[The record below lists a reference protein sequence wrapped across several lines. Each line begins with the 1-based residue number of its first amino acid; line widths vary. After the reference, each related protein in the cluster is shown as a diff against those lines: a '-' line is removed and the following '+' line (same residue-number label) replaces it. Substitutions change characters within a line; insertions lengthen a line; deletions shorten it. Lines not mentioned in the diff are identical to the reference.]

1 MLPLL
6 YAPSYMN
13 YPQLNLQQFY
23 MLPNTTT
30 TYALQNPNKETC
42 DQACQFPEPCL
53 LESQLQSNT
62 MKFEEQAEQEL
73 TLLLKYLSKH
83 ISLLKDSIF
92 DEFVQENLKTL
103 SSLQKDLP
111 NMIKKRYILVNKTKE
126 EMTKFIIRRCFLFI
140 KSQIDYEEKE
150 GVPAEERDRIF
161 YNSFFSD
168 DKEFMKSLHLESID
182 DMIPFRKDSKMK
194 TMNDNYLKR
203 LFESQR
209 FSKYYSLFLSQF
221 KDICLNENEEKIEN
235 MTKQLIKIIM
245 TRDYGKIKTYRR
257 FPWKNHEL
265 IKCQERAK
273 ELYCKYSNSH
283 NQKMKKKCLSKCD
296 SHTSDIL
303 EKYSESLS

>member
-6 YAPSYMN
+6 YAPQYMN

-23 MLPNTTT
+23 MLPTT
-30 TYALQNPNKETC
+30 TYALQTPKKETC
-42 DQACQFPEPCL
+42 DQSCQFPEPCL
-53 LESQLQSNT
+53 IESQLSCNT
-62 MKFEEQAEQEL
+62 VKFEEAAEKEL
-73 TLLLKYLSKH
+73 TILLKYLSKH
-83 ISLLKDSIF
+83 ISLLKDSVF
-92 DEFVQENLKTL
+92 DEFVFENLKTL
-103 SSLQKDLP
+103 SSLSKDLP

-150 GVPAEERDRIF
+150 GVSAEERDRIF

-168 DKEFMKSLHLESID
+168 DKEFMKSLQNQSID
-182 DMIPFRKDSKMK
+182 DMIPFRKDSKVK

-203 LFESQR
+203 LFESER
-209 FSKYYSLFLSQF
+209 FSKYFSLYLNQF
-221 KDICLNENEEKIEN
+221 KDICQNENEEKIDN

-257 FPWKNHEL
+257 FPWKDHEL
-265 IKCQERAK
+265 IKCEERAK
-273 ELYCKYSNSH
+273 ELYSKYSSSH
-283 NQKMKKKCLSKCD
+283 IKKQKKYSSKCD

-303 EKYSESLS
+303 EKYSESQN